1 MDEGGEWLR
10 LLLGEGTNK
19 DIQVWISLESH
30 KVYQNMVSGTR
41 PMSNYRNVS
50 RVQISKQ
57 EINAGTG

>member
-30 KVYQNMVSGTR
+30 KVCQNMASGTR